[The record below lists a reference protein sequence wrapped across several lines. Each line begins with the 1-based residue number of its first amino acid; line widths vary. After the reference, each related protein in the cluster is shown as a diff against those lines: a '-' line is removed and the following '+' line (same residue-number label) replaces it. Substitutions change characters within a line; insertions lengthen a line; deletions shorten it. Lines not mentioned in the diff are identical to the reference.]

1 MKVLHRLE
9 EVGLK
14 VSIDKC
20 QFCQPRVKYVGHIV
34 SESGIVTE
42 PDKVAVVKD
51 WQEPTDLKS
60 LRSFLGFCGYYR
72 RFILNYSSIVCPLT
86 KLTKGY
92 PPAQKKWKAETK
104 DLNKKFFK
112 ASEPFGER

>member
-1 MKVLHRLE
+1 MQVLDRLE

-34 SESGIVTE
+34 SESGIATD

-51 WQEPTDLKS
+51 WKEPTDLKS
-60 LRSFLGFCGYYR
+60 LRSFLGFYGYYP
-72 RFILNYSSIVCPLT
+72 RFILNYSSIVRPLST
-86 KLTKGY
+86 S
-92 PPAQKKWKAETK
+92 
-104 DLNKKFFK
+104 
-112 ASEPFGER
+112 SEKM